1 SGIKQSFHITIPLLR
16 NITGTCVILT
26 VTGGLRYF
34 EGLYIMTNGAPN
46 YRTETLALYL
56 YQKIQ
61 LIQYSYA
68 NTLGVALLAF
78 GLLFVLTG
86 MKLFKLGKS
95 DW

>member
-1 SGIKQSFHITIPLLR
+1 
-16 NITGTCVILT
+16 
-26 VTGGLRYF
+26 LRYF

-78 GLLFVLTG
+78 GLLFVITG